1 MRAKFNMA
9 VVSAVALMTVLGAPA
24 MAQSA
29 GMKVGV
35 LDFGRLMRESPQFK
49 VLADSLRAEATAKE
63 RELQTQAGS
72 LKAKADKLQKDRAT
86 MSPEQVTRAE
96 RELRD
101 GERDLARKEQEFK
114 EDFNARQNE
123 EMGKL
128 QQALVVEAR
137 AYADGQNFDLVVTE
151 GNVIYATSALDIT
164 PGVLQALQAKAAAP
178 KPPAA
183 R

>member
-9 VVSAVALMTVLGAPA
+9 VVSAVAVMAVLGAPA

-29 GMKVGV
+29 TVKVGV
-35 LDFGRLMRESPQFK
+35 LDFGRLVRESPQFK
-49 VLADSLRAEATAKE
+49 VLADALRAEVSAKE
-63 RELQTQAGS
+63 RELQSQATA
-72 LKAKADKLQKDRAT
+72 LKAKNDKLQKDRAT
-86 MSPEQVTRAE
+86 MTPEQIARVE

-101 GERDLARKEQEFK
+101 GERDLNRKQQEFK
-114 EDFNARQNE
+114 EDLGARENE

-128 QQALVVEAR
+128 QQALIVEAR
-137 AYADGQNFDLVVTE
+137 AYANAQNFDIVVTE
-151 GNVIYATSALDIT
+151 NNVIYATSALDIT

-178 KPPAA
+178 KPPAT